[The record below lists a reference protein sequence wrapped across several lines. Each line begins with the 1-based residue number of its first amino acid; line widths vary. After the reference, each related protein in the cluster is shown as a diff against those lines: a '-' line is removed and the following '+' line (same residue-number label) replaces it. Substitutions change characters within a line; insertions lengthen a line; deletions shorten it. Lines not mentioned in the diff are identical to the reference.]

1 MKKVLY
7 AALLLLLASSVF
19 AAKGVSQN
27 LLRNIVDGNFK
38 PSKPQAIKSMMD
50 GEFYT
55 QLSADGKTVS
65 KYSYKTGKLEQV
77 LFDVEKARGVKL
89 KSIQGYFFSP
99 TEKLMMI
106 YTNAEKI
113 NRLSFV
119 ADYYTFD
126 VDRNKVIA
134 LSDSVGKQRDPVF
147 SPDGRNIVFCRGKNL
162 YIQKL
167 NYTTESMLTK
177 NGSENLILG
186 VTDWLYEEEFKI
198 TNLISWS
205 PDSKL
210 IAYVGLDETEVG
222 TYAHTKFGSY
232 PFQSDAD
239 LYPSVKSFKYPK
251 AGTANPKPTL
261 YIFDVYY
268 KVAKK
273 VDFPSEDGEYYIP
286 RIKWSNNLEEIAVFI
301 LNRNQDRLN
310 MYTVNSKSL
319 LSKIMLTENGNPYVD
334 YSNIDYVQFSKDNS
348 FTFASERDGYRHLY
362 LYNANG
368 ILNKQLTSGKYDITQ
383 YYGYDT
389 IKKLYY
395 YQAAEKTPLGR
406 DVFCV
411 DAKGKKTQITDGKGT
426 NNASFNNAFTYFVKE
441 SSTANTAT
449 QYTLSSNSGKQ
460 VRVLE
465 ENADLTQ
472 KVASLAKKEFIT
484 LKSAD
489 GLDLNAWVLKPADF
503 SESKKYPVVMY
514 QYSGPNSQEV
524 VDEFSVDLEQNLVA
538 NGIVV
543 VCVDGRG
550 TGARGEQFR
559 KCTYQHLG
567 ELEAKDQVA
576 GAKQLGALP
585 YVDKNKIGIWGWS
598 YGGFTTL
605 MAMSTGEKV
614 FAAGVAVAP
623 ITDWKFYDTAY
634 TERYMRRPQENLGG
648 YDKSSPMALASKL
661 EGRLL
666 LVHGSADDNCHVQN
680 TLEYADRLV
689 EANKQFDMQIYTN
702 KNHSIKGGNARMH
715 LYTRITEF
723 FLNNLK

>member
-19 AAKGVSQN
+19 AAKGVTQN

-186 VTDWLYEEEFKI
+186 VTDWLYEEEFKT
-198 TNLISWS
+198 TNLIAWS

-222 TYAHTKFGSY
+222 TYSYTKFGGY

-239 LYPSVKSFKYPK
+239 LYSSVHRMKYPK
-251 AGTANPKPTL
+251 AGTANPKPSL
-261 YIFDVYY
+261 YIYDIYY

-273 VDFPSEDGEYYIP
+273 IDFPSEEGDYYIP
-286 RIKWSNNLEEIAVFI
+286 RIKWSNSLEDLAVFI

-310 MYTVNSKSL
+310 MYMVNSKSL
-319 LSKIMLTENGNPYVD
+319 LSKLLLTETGNPYVD
-334 YSNIDYVQFSKDNS
+334 YQNIDYLQFINDNK
-348 FTFASERDGYRHLY
+348 FTFVSERDGYRNLY
-362 LYNANG
+362 LYNFNG
-368 ILNKQLTSGKYDITQ
+368 ILDKQLTTAKADITSF
-383 YYGYDT
+383 YGYDS
-389 IKKLYY
+389 IKKMFY
-395 YQAAEKTPLGR
+395 YQAAEKSPLGR
-406 DVFCV
+406 DLYCV
-411 DAKGKKTQITDGKGT
+411 DLKGKKTQITDGKGT
-426 NNASFNNAFTYFVKE
+426 HNATFNNSFTYFVDE
-441 SSTANTAT
+441 TSMVNTPT
-449 QYTLSSNSGKQ
+449 QYILSSNSGKQ

-465 ENADLTQ
+465 ENADLAQ
-472 KVASLAKKEFIT
+472 KVASLPKKEFIT

-489 GLDLNAWVLKPADF
+489 GQDLNAWILKPADF

-514 QYSGPNSQEV
+514 QYSGPDSQEV
-524 VDEFSVDLEQNLVA
+524 LDAFSLGLEQHLVA
-538 NGIVV
+538 NGMIV
-543 VCVDGRG
+543 VCVDPRG
-550 TGARGEQFR
+550 TGARGEKFR
-559 KCTYQHLG
+559 KATYQNLG
-567 ELEAKDQVA
+567 QLEAKDHVA
-576 GAKQLGALP
+576 AAKQLGALP

-605 MAMSTGEKV
+605 MSMSTGEKV

-623 ITDWKFYDTAY
+623 VTDWKFYDTAY

-689 EANKQFDMQIYTN
+689 EVNKQFDMQIYSDLG
-702 KNHSIKGGNARMH
+702 HSIKGGNARYH
-715 LYTRITEF
+715 LYNRITEF
-723 FLNNLK
+723 FLNNMK

>member
-1 MKKVLY
+1 MRKVLY
-7 AALLLLLASSVF
+7 AALALMFLNLAY
-19 AAKGVSQN
+19 AGKGASQD
-27 LLRNIVDGNFK
+27 LLRAIVKGDYNPK
-38 PSKPQAIKSMMD
+38 KPQAIKSMLD

-55 QLSADGKTVS
+55 QMSTDGKTIT
-65 KYSYKTGKLEQV
+65 KYNYKSGKEEQI
-77 LFDVEKARGVKL
+77 LLDVEKTKGVKI
-89 KSIQGYFFSP
+89 KKIEGYFFSP
-99 TEKLMMI
+99 TEKLMLV
-106 YTNAEKI
+106 YTNAEKVY
-113 NRLSFV
+113 RRSFV
-119 ADYYTFD
+119 ADYYIFD
-126 VDRNKVIA
+126 VERNKLTA
-134 LSDSVGKQRDPVF
+134 LSDSVGKQRDPIF
-147 SPDGRNIVFCRGKNL
+147 SPNGRNIVFFRGKNL
-162 YIQKL
+162 YMQKL
-167 NYTTESMLTK
+167 DYETESMVTK
-177 NGSENLILG
+177 NGTENQIFG
-186 VTDWLYEEEFKI
+186 VTDWLYEEEFGV
-198 TNLISWS
+198 TNLITWS

-222 TYAHTKFGSY
+222 TYQYTQFGEY
-232 PFQSDAD
+232 PFKSDAD
-239 LYPSVKSFKYPK
+239 LYPTVKSFKYPK

-273 VDFPSEDGEYYIP
+273 VEFPSEDGEYYIP
-286 RIKWSNNLEEIAVFI
+286 RIKWSNNQEEMAVFI

-319 LSKIMLTENGNPYVD
+319 LSKIMVTENGNPYVD
-334 YSNIDYVQFSKDNS
+334 YTNIDFVQFSKDNS

-368 ILNKQLTSGKYDITQ
+368 ILNKQLTTGKYDITQ

-395 YQAAEKTPLGR
+395 YQAAEKSPLGR

-426 NNASFNNAFTYFVKE
+426 NNALFNNSFSYFVNE
-441 SSTANTAT
+441 SSTA
-449 QYTLSSNSGKQ
+449 LSPTKFILCSNSGKQ
-460 VRVLE
+460 IRVLE
-465 ENADLTQ
+465 ENADLAQ
-472 KVASLAKKEFIT
+472 KIASLPKKEFIT

-489 GLDLNAWVLKPADF
+489 GQDLNAWVLKPADF

-524 VDEFSVDLEQNLVA
+524 LDEFSVGLEHNLVE

-567 ELEAKDQVA
+567 ELEAKDQLA
-576 GAKQLGALP
+576 AAKQLGALP

-623 ITDWKFYDTAY
+623 ATDFKFYDTAY
-634 TERYMRRPQENLGG
+634 TERYMRRPQENLTG

-702 KNHSIKGGNARMH
+702 KNHSIKGGNARYH